1 MTKREL
7 AYEQNISPSRISQI
21 MKELGLQEGTDYIWN
36 TSSKSQPEICFTEI
50 GVEKIRA
57 RRKGAGRPFLEVKK
71 ARQRKGKKIQEV
83 TETQK

>member
-7 AYEQNISPSRISQI
+7 SAEQNISPSRISQI
-21 MKELGLQEGTDYIWN
+21 MKELGLQEGADYIWN

>member
-7 AYEQNISPSRISQI
+7 SAEQNISPSRISQI
-21 MKELGLQEGTDYIWN
+21 MKELSLQEGADYTWN

-71 ARQRKGKKIQEV
+71 KRTKKVKAGQGL
-83 TETQK
+83 TGTQK

>member
-21 MKELGLQEGTDYIWN
+21 MKELGLQEGADYIWN

-71 ARQRKGKKIQEV
+71 KRTKKVKTGQAL